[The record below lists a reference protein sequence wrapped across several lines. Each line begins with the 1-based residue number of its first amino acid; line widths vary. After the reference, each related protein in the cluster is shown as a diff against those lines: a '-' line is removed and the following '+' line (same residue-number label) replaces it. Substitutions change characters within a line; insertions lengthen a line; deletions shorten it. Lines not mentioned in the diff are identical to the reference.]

1 MKTLQPCVSSSS
13 SEADMSDT
21 GIFVSGHQMQ
31 HTGFLKSSNITV
43 TAVGGG
49 GGGGGSSWGGDGGG
63 GGGGAVKV
71 AVGEAAQERVVPIQ
85 QRRVEVQPDIEALG
99 LEAMDE

>member
-1 MKTLQPCVSSSS
+1 
-13 SEADMSDT
+13 MSDT

-49 GGGGGSSWGGDGGG
+49 GGGGGSSWGGDGGNGGGSPPLTGGYGGG

-71 AVGEAAQERVVPIQ
+71 TVGDAAQERVVPIQ